1 MDLMIKNYLE
11 NIGLDIQI
19 LVKLFPDM
27 EYLSDNVAFKNIN
40 ILIKREVPQER
51 IIYYFFH
58 KSEFLFENP
67 DLFAKQVDDFIK
79 PKINE
84 QIKKLIIDFGID
96 DSYIWQIWP
105 DIEQISAE
113 DALKNVEI
121 LLNADV
127 SVSTITSMIIQNP
140 YFLDYC
146 PNNLINKI
154 SNYGKNLD
162 EALMNNPYFLD

>member
-1 MDLMIKNYLE
+1 MNRL
-11 NIGLDIQI
+11 
-19 LVKLFPDM
+19 
-27 EYLSDNVAFKNIN
+27 
-40 ILIKREVPQER
+40 
-51 IIYYFFH
+51 
-58 KSEFLFENP
+58 
-67 DLFAKQVDDFIK
+67 
-79 PKINE
+79 
-84 QIKKLIIDFGID
+84 KKKFIIDFGID